1 MRFMHSTL
9 PWWAVAVSSCF
20 HVSDERATRDLL
32 VGIADAEGAR
42 VAVTSGLGVVR
53 ELRPGVLRVWASAP
67 EIDVELDPGPGTG
80 TWDVRLDNV
89 VSDVV
94 LVANGVRVPPVGDDL
109 VATERHFVLPVGAKT
124 TLQVRTPDSS
134 DTNPWQFLFYADV
147 QEAIDRVQDLYRSMN
162 TQRAARFALIGGD
175 LTERGSDEELERF
188 ERETKSLRMP
198 VYSTVGNHELG
209 VGDGAPYQLR
219 YGLASSHFR
228 FRGVGFTLVDS
239 GSATIAAEV
248 YDRLERWL
256 GDSRNQLHVV
266 SMHVP
271 PIDPVGV
278 RSGSFSSKNEA
289 QRLLVR
295 LAEAKV
301 DLTLYGHVHS
311 YYAFSN
317 AKIPAFIAG
326 GGGAIPERF
335 DNIGRHYLAI
345 DVTPETETLRVALVR
360 ID

>member
-1 MRFMHSTL
+1 MAWCPPSGTIRSPFGA
-9 PWWAVAVSSCF
+9 P
-20 HVSDERATRDLL
+20 ATF
-32 VGIADAEGAR
+32 
-42 VAVTSGLGVVR
+42 S
-53 ELRPGVLRVWASAP
+53 
-67 EIDVELDPGPGTG
+67 
-80 TWDVRLDNV
+80 
-89 VSDVV
+89 
-94 LVANGVRVPPVGDDL
+94 
-109 VATERHFVLPVGAKT
+109 
-124 TLQVRTPDSS
+124 VRTPD
-134 DTNPWQFLFYADV
+134 TNDDSPWQFLFYADV

-162 TQRAARFALIGGD
+162 TQQAARFALLGGD
-175 LTERGSDEELERF
+175 LTDQGSDEDLARF

-209 VGDGAPYQLR
+209 VADEEPYQRR

-239 GSATIAAEV
+239 ASATISNDV
-248 YDRLERWL
+248 YERLDDWL
-256 GDSRNQLHVV
+256 DDSRDQLHVV

-301 DLTLYGHVHS
+301 DLALYGHVHS

-335 DNIGRHYLAI
+335 DNVGRHYLVI
-345 DVTPETETLRVALVR
+345 DVTACHPGASHGVRAHRPIRARSVAQRV
-360 ID
+360 

>member
-9 PWWAVAVSSCF
+9 TFLAVALSSCF
-20 HVSDERATRDLL
+20 HVADERATRDLRI
-32 VGIADAEGAR
+32 GMADADGAHVV
-42 VAVTSGLGVVR
+42 VASGLGVVR
-53 ELRPGVLRVWASAP
+53 ELRPLALRVWASAP
-67 EIDVELDPGPGTG
+67 EIDLTLDPGAGAG
-80 TWDVRLDNV
+80 SWDIRFDNV
-89 VSDVV
+89 VSDAV
-94 LVANGVRVPPVGDDL
+94 LLVGGVPVPSVGDDL
-109 VATERHFVLPVGAKT
+109 VPTERHFVVPVTGAT
-124 TLQVRTPDSS
+124 TLSLRTPD
-134 DTNPWQFLFYADV
+134 DTDLAPWQFLFYADV

-162 TQRAARFALIGGD
+162 GQTAARFALIGGD
-175 LTERGSDEELERF
+175 LTERGGDDELERF

-209 VGDGAPYQLR
+209 HGDGEPYQLR

-239 GSATIAAEV
+239 ASATIAPEV
-248 YDRLERWL
+248 YDRLDGWL
-256 GDSRNQLHVV
+256 DDSRHQLHVV

-295 LAEAKV
+295 LAEAGV
-301 DLTLYGHVHS
+301 DVTLYGHVHS

-335 DNIGRHYLAI
+335 DNVGRHYLVL
-345 DVTPETETLRVALVR
+345 DVTPEAQELRTSLVR